1 MQLCIYASM
10 HLCIYASMH
19 LCIYASMYL
28 CTSSSKERQERH
40 DQQSREANTKICLK
54 NHSKMLQKS
63 LENRPTFFQKSTK
76 IVPKIDPNQS
86 QGPLGELWR
95 PSWPQDGSKSQHRLQ
110 NLVRWT
116 PLDVEVGG
124 QNPPKIGPKL
134 IQNVII
140 FCTYFL
146 DRFLERFSANLVPTW
161 LQNPPKME
169 PSWLQKPS
177 KRQSSKI
184 IQIFKNHCFLDVI

>member
-1 MQLCIYASM
+1 M
-10 HLCIYASMH
+10 
-19 LCIYASMYL
+19 
-28 CTSSSKERQERH
+28 
-40 DQQSREANTKICLK
+40 D
-54 NHSKMLQKS
+54 
-63 LENRPTFFQKSTK
+63 
-76 IVPKIDPNQS
+76 PKIDQHRS

-134 IQNVII
+134 IQNVRI
-140 FCTYFL
+140 FQLIFWI
-146 DRFLERFSANLVPTW
+146 DFWSDLVPTW
-161 LQNPPKME
+161 CQLGSQNPPKME

-177 KRQSSKI
+177 KRQASKI
-184 IQIFKNHCFLDVI
+184 IKNRQKPMFFTGKWRVRGSQVGAKIEQKSIQEGT

>member
-1 MQLCIYASM
+1 MF
-10 HLCIYASMH
+10 
-19 LCIYASMYL
+19 
-28 CTSSSKERQERH
+28 
-40 DQQSREANTKICLK
+40 K
-54 NHSKMLQKS
+54 NYWNLFQKS
-63 LENRPTFFQKSTK
+63 SEHRPTLVQKSTK
-76 IVPKIDPNQS
+76 VGPKIDQNRS

-134 IQNVII
+134 IQNVMI
-140 FCTYFL
+140 FLLIFWI
-146 DRFLERFSANLVPTW
+146 DFWSDLVPTW
-161 LQNPPKME
+161 FQLGSQNPPKME

-177 KRQSSKI
+177 KRQASKI
-184 IQIFKNHCFLDVI
+184 IKIFKNHCFLQVNGGFEGPKLEPKSIKNRFKKVLETR

>member
-1 MQLCIYASM
+1 MLKKSF
-10 HLCIYASMH
+10 
-19 LCIYASMYL
+19 
-28 CTSSSKERQERH
+28 
-40 DQQSREANTKICLK
+40 KIVLK
-54 NHSKMLQKS
+54 II
-63 LENRPTFFQKSTK
+63 RKSTN
-76 IVPKIDPNQS
+76 IGPKIDQNRS

-140 FCTYFL
+140 FVLIFWI
-146 DRFLERFSANLVPTW
+146 DFWSDLVPTW
-161 LQNPPKME
+161 CQLGSQNPPKME

-184 IQIFKNHCFLDVI
+184 VKIFKNHCFLQVIGRFKGRKLEPKSIKNGFKKVLKTR